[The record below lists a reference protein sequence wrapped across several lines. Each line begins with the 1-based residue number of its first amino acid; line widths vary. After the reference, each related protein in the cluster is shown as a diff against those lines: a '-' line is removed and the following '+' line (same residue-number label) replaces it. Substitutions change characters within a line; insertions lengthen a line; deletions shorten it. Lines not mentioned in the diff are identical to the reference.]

1 MSKPSKDPIIRRE
14 HRAGGLGR
22 QYGFA
27 DCLERVAR
35 QRSRSDYR
43 IVFEHFAPRVKSFLL
58 KRGADDIQAEELT
71 QEIMATVWTKA
82 GQYDRNQAAVST
94 WIFRIARNRQIDQLR
109 RERRPQLDP
118 KEPLLQPTAQICP
131 EAAIFKSE
139 DQAKLRAELRQLPEE
154 QLRLLKA
161 SFYDGLPHAE
171 IAERFGL
178 PLGTVKSR
186 IRLAFRKLRDR
197 LHEV

>member
-1 MSKPSKDPIIRRE
+1 MAKPSNDPRIRRE

-35 QRSRSDYR
+35 QKSREDFR
-43 IVFEHFAPRVKSFLL
+43 ILFEHFAPRVKSFLL
-58 KRGADDIQAEELT
+58 KRGADAVQAEELS

-82 GQYDRNQAAVST
+82 NQYDRHQAAVST
-94 WIFRIARNRQIDQLR
+94 WIFRIARNRQIDMLR

-118 KEPLLQPTAQICP
+118 EEPLLQPTAQDCP
-131 EAAIFKSE
+131 EIAIFKSE
-139 DQAKLRAELRQLPEE
+139 DQAKLRAELRQLPNE
-154 QLRLLKA
+154 QRQLLKA
-161 SFYDGLPHAE
+161 SFYEGLPHAE
-171 IAERFGL
+171 IAERFDL

-197 LHEV
+197 LYEV